1 MAHCEVDSFVAKF
14 KHLWYA
20 GIKASLKIEAENGEA
35 SVVLTAGLGP
45 LPPPLQ
51 GQRVSQ
57 RGPAKRQERR
67 KAARDG
73 AGHEVNGGIA
83 AAKVSDTPVAE
94 AEQADQSKTA
104 EKSLK
109 VSVVGNEVA
118 GEASNAQNNVSVQ
131 ESAQKSGVN
140 FPCEICAFT
149 SNWSNGLSIH
159 DKNSF

>member
-45 LPPPLQ
+45 LPPPPQ
-51 GQRVSQ
+51 GQRVRQ
-57 RGPAKRQERR
+57 RGPAYARRQERR

-109 VSVVGNEVA
+109 VSVVGN
-118 GEASNAQNNVSVQ
+118 G
-131 ESAQKSGVN
+131 
-140 FPCEICAFT
+140 C
-149 SNWSNGLSIH
+149 WRSI
-159 DKNSF
+159 KCSK